1 MLIPVFSSLLTVPCR
16 CRRRL
21 PNSRRGAILLDVFM
35 ATLMFVGAVMALSQL
50 GVQSLR
56 LAENSNLERLA
67 RLKAESSL
75 AKEAVRGRMLI
86 RCPESRQWT
95 ESILGV
101 AVQLSTRW
109 QTTDQPRL
117 AKLEVEAVVPRSQ
130 PPIRLV
136 LQKLVFQGSRDVDG

>member
-1 MLIPVFSSLLTVPCR
+1 
-16 CRRRL
+16 
-21 PNSRRGAILLDVFM
+21 M

-67 RLKAESSL
+67 RLKAESTL
-75 AKEAVRGRMLI
+75 AKEAVRGRMESS
-86 RCPESRQWT
+86 RPESRQWT
-95 ESILGV
+95 EAILGV

-109 QTTDQPRL
+109 ESTDQPRL
-117 AKLEVEAVVPRSQ
+117 GKLEVEAVVPRSQ

-136 LQKLVFQGSRDVDG
+136 LQKLVFQGSRDTDG